1 MKNKENISDEL
12 KLIKNKMKNYIPG
25 VIGKQKEYAVM
36 ILLVD
41 TPEGLSFVYEKRSPG
56 VKQPG
61 DVCFPGGRIEDN
73 ESIIDCAMRET
84 CEELS
89 LTPSDIEILG
99 QFDSVL
105 EVNRIRIHT
114 VCGVISKE
122 TLSKINPS
130 KHEVSQVFTL
140 PLNFFREET
149 PITFDCGIHQ
159 DTSNFPYEETGI
171 PSDYNWRV
179 GLVKIYIYHFK
190 DYVIWGITAEISK
203 WFVGKML

>member
-1 MKNKENISDEL
+1 MIDKNNSSTELNLIEN
-12 KLIKNKMKNYIPG
+12 KLKNYSPK

-41 TPEGLSFVYEKRSPG
+41 TPDGLSFIYEKRSDKI
-56 VKQPG
+56 KQPG

-73 ESIIDCAMRET
+73 ESIIQCALRET

-89 LTPSDIEILG
+89 LSPSDIKILG

-105 EVNRIRIHT
+105 EVNRVRIHT
-114 VCGVISKE
+114 VCGVISNE
-122 TLSKINPS
+122 TLNIINPA
-130 KHEVSQVFTL
+130 KDEVSDIFTL
-140 PLNFFREET
+140 PLKFFKEET
-149 PITFDCGIHQ
+149 PITFDIRIHQ
-159 DTSNFPYEETGI
+159 DTTGFPYEEAKI
-171 PSDYNWRV
+171 SSEYNWRV

-203 WFVGKML
+203 WFVDELL